1 MATIPNTQKFHTV
14 ADAIDTTE
22 YGSAQLAAGRTVF
35 TMQDILDT
43 VVVGGGVDGSG
54 TAGFIPLWSDSNTIG
69 DSVISATA
77 SLVTIGSSANLSLTG
92 QSITIP
98 ATGKVLNEGN
108 VATTFGFY
116 SNVGF
121 RVESNSNI
129 MIEADQQSVR
139 LKEAGVLVFQ
149 TAATGVSVTGYATST
164 VSTTGGSSATTLTTK
179 DYVDG
184 LASNYATAAQGTL
197 ATNALPLAGG
207 TLTGALTTLGVSAA
221 DVVANS
227 FAVDALQAAPTSAS
241 AAGTLGEIRY
251 ALDGGVHYIYLCIA
265 TDTWQRVALATWV

>member
-69 DSVISATA
+69 DSIISAT
-77 SLVTIGSSANLSLTG
+77 GS
-92 QSITIP
+92 
-98 ATGKVLNEGN
+98 
-108 VATTFGFY
+108 
-116 SNVGF
+116 
-121 RVESNSNI
+121 
-129 MIEADQQSVR
+129 
-139 LKEAGVLVFQ
+139 
-149 TAATGVSVTGYATST
+149 AATITGNLTMTGFATS
-164 VSTTGGSSATTLTTK
+164 VSTTGSSSATTLTTK

-184 LASNYATAAQGTL
+184 LGSGTVTNITSTSGGGNVDIIITNPTTTPNLLLNFGADSTYYINGAGDGATIASL
-197 ATNALPLAGG
+197 PFLPLAGG
-207 TLTGALTTLGVSAA
+207 TLTGSLTTLGVSAG
-221 DVVANS
+221 DVVATS
-227 FAVDALQAAPTSAS
+227 FAVDALQAAPLSAT

>member
-69 DSVISATA
+69 DSIISAT
-77 SLVTIGSSANLSLTG
+77 GS
-92 QSITIP
+92 
-98 ATGKVLNEGN
+98 
-108 VATTFGFY
+108 
-116 SNVGF
+116 
-121 RVESNSNI
+121 
-129 MIEADQQSVR
+129 
-139 LKEAGVLVFQ
+139 
-149 TAATGVSVTGYATST
+149 AATITGNLTMTGFATS
-164 VSTTGGSSATTLTTK
+164 VSTTGSSSATTLTTK

-221 DVVANS
+221 DVVATS
-227 FAVDALQAAPTSAS
+227 FAVDALQAAPLSAT

>member
-14 ADAIDTTE
+14 ADATDTKE

-35 TMQDILDT
+35 TMKDILDT

-69 DSVISATA
+69 DSIISAT
-77 SLVTIGSSANLSLTG
+77 GS
-92 QSITIP
+92 
-98 ATGKVLNEGN
+98 
-108 VATTFGFY
+108 
-116 SNVGF
+116 
-121 RVESNSNI
+121 
-129 MIEADQQSVR
+129 
-139 LKEAGVLVFQ
+139 
-149 TAATGVSVTGYATST
+149 AATITGNLTMTGFATS
-164 VSTTGGSSATTLTTK
+164 VSTTGSSSATTLTTK

-207 TLTGALTTLGVSAA
+207 TLTGALTTLGVSAT

-251 ALDGGVHYIYLCIA
+251 ALDAGVHYIYLCIA

>member
-14 ADAIDTTE
+14 ADATDTKE

-69 DSVISATA
+69 DSIISAT
-77 SLVTIGSSANLSLTG
+77 GS
-92 QSITIP
+92 
-98 ATGKVLNEGN
+98 
-108 VATTFGFY
+108 
-116 SNVGF
+116 
-121 RVESNSNI
+121 
-129 MIEADQQSVR
+129 
-139 LKEAGVLVFQ
+139 
-149 TAATGVSVTGYATST
+149 AATITGNLTMTGFATS

-207 TLTGALTTLGVSAA
+207 TLTGALTTLGVSAT

-227 FAVDALQAAPTSAS
+227 FAVDALQAAPLSAT

>member
-14 ADAIDTTE
+14 ADATDTKE

-35 TMQDILDT
+35 TMKDILDT

-69 DSVISATA
+69 DSIISAT
-77 SLVTIGSSANLSLTG
+77 GS
-92 QSITIP
+92 
-98 ATGKVLNEGN
+98 
-108 VATTFGFY
+108 
-116 SNVGF
+116 
-121 RVESNSNI
+121 
-129 MIEADQQSVR
+129 
-139 LKEAGVLVFQ
+139 
-149 TAATGVSVTGYATST
+149 AATITGNLTMTGFATS
-164 VSTTGGSSATTLTTK
+164 VSTTGSSSATTLTTK

-221 DVVANS
+221 DVVATS
-227 FAVDALQAAPTSAS
+227 FAVDALQAAPLNAS
-241 AAGTLGEIRY
+241 AVGTLGEIRY
-251 ALDGGVHYIYLCIA
+251 ALDAGVHYIYLCIA

>member
-129 MIEADQQSVR
+129 MIEADQESVR

-221 DVVANS
+221 DVVATS
-227 FAVDALQAAPTSAS
+227 FAVDALQAAPLSAT